1 MAVAALPLL
10 AASLTRDPFL
20 VALLHFA
27 RFVPWLLF
35 SLLSG
40 ALVDRVD
47 RRHLMWQVDIFRA
60 VVIGVLGFLV
70 ATDRAGLPALFVA
83 AFLLGTA
90 GTLFDN
96 ASQAILPSIVDRAHL
111 ARANGRLFGAQV
123 ATNQLAGPPLG
134 GVLFAATAATPLLAD
149 SASFVV
155 AAVLVATI
163 PGHFRSARPAP
174 GADAGAGDRAGLTLA
189 EGIGRDIGEGLGWLW
204 RHQVLRTLALVMGA
218 VNLLYEAAIAVLVLF
233 AQDRL
238 GLGDAGY
245 GMLLTCFAVGSGI
258 ASLTAERLIA
268 RLGAGRAL
276 VLSLAVMGTS
286 QMAFGLSSTAWLAG
300 MTGVGV
306 GFALIT
312 WNVIAV
318 SLRQAII
325 PDHLLGRVNSA
336 YRFLGSGAIPLGAL
350 AGGLLAERYGLRAP
364 FVLGGLGTLAIAM
377 AMLPLVHPAARAR
390 RAREAADRALAPT

>member
-1 MAVAALPLL
+1 MSRADVRKAILP
-10 AASLTRDPFL
+10 A
-20 VALLHFA
+20 
-27 RFVPWLLF
+27 
-35 SLLSG
+35 
-40 ALVDRVD
+40 
-47 RRHLMWQVDIFRA
+47 
-60 VVIGVLGFLV
+60 
-70 ATDRAGLPALFVA
+70 AGLGTRFLPA
-83 AFLLGTA
+83 
-90 GTLFDN
+90 TLFDN
-96 ASQAILPSIVDRAHL
+96 ASQAILPSIVDRPHL

-149 SASFVV
+149 AASFLV

-163 PGHFRSARPAP
+163 PGRFRSARPAP
-174 GADAGAGDRAGLTLA
+174 SDGDRAGLTLA
-189 EGIGRDIGEGLGWLW
+189 ESIGRDIGEGLGWLW

-276 VLSLAVMGTS
+276 VLSLAVMGAS
-286 QMAFGLSSTAWLAG
+286 QMALGLSSTAWLAG